1 MPQFRIQH
9 ITRYI
14 YEDQVRDS
22 ANQIMLYPLND
33 DYQTVAHQVLT
44 ITGNPVVSIHDDYYG
59 NKVGTFTYAQ
69 PHREMVIHSQ
79 VTVDTRQKALP
90 TDDSPQE
97 LQWAELK
104 KLRNDITLIDF
115 CVVERFSAIS
125 EIEKIVSDEISKNR
139 SVLETAKYFN
149 KYVYDT
155 FTYKKGITTVETTLG
170 EIWSLKSGV
179 CQDFAHFLLAILRL
193 VGIPSRY
200 VSGYICPNKSGMRGE
215 GATHAWVE
223 AYLPFYG
230 WLGLDPTNNCI
241 VNEQHVKLAVGKDF
255 SDCSPVKG
263 TYRGTSNHTLEVGV
277 SVTYEDGKKTDEKE
291 RGDELP
297 NVETTSTQV
306 TSTYQNS
313 FRKYQEM
320 QMQQ

>member
-22 ANQIMLYPLND
+22 ANQIMLYPVND
-33 DYQTVAHQVLT
+33 EFQSVVQQMLT
-44 ITGNPVVSIHDDYYG
+44 ITGNPVVDIHDDYYG

-69 PHREMVIHSQ
+69 PHREMVILSQ
-79 VTVDTRQKALP
+79 VTVDTKEKSLP
-90 TDDSPQE
+90 TDNDPPE
-97 LQWAELK
+97 LHWSELK
-104 KLRNDITLIDF
+104 KLRSDLELIDF
-115 CVVERFSAIS
+115 WQVERFSSIS
-125 EIEKIVSDEISKNR
+125 EVEKIVNDELGKNR
-139 SVLETAKYFN
+139 SVLEVAKHFN

-155 FTYKKGITTVETTLG
+155 FTYKKGITTVETTLS
-170 EIWSLKSGV
+170 EIWTLRSGV

-223 AYLPFYG
+223 VYVPFYG

-263 TYRGTSNHTLEVGV
+263 TYRGTSNHTLDVGV
-277 SVTYEDGKKTDEKE
+277 SVTYEDGKKSNAGPGQESS
-291 RGDELP
+291 P
-297 NVETTSTQV
+297 QFETTVTEV

>member
-14 YEDQVRDS
+14 YEDMVRDS
-22 ANQIMLYPLND
+22 ANQIMLYPVTD
-33 DYQTVAHQVLT
+33 DFQSVVQQAIT
-44 ITGNPVVSIHDDYYG
+44 ISGNPAIHTHDDYYG

-69 PHREMVIHSQ
+69 PHHEMIINSQ
-79 VTVDTRQKALP
+79 LTVDTKPKQLP
-90 TDDSPQE
+90 LDDAPQE

-104 KLRNDITLIDF
+104 RLKYEIDLIDF
-115 CVVERFSAIS
+115 CHVEKFSKLS
-125 EIEKIVSDEISKNR
+125 ELETLVKEELGKNLTA
-139 SVLETAKYFN
+139 LETAKHFN
-149 KYVYDT
+149 KYVYDN

-170 EIWSLKSGV
+170 EIWDLKSGV
-179 CQDFAHFLLAILRL
+179 CQDFAHILLALLRQ

-230 WLGLDPTNNCI
+230 WLGIDPTNNCI

-277 SVTYEDGKKTDEKE
+277 TVTYEDGKVESGE
-291 RGDELP
+291 IAP
-297 NVETTSTQV
+297 HVETVPVATTSN
-306 TSTYQNS
+306 YKNS
-313 FRKYQEM
+313 FRKFQEM

>member
-9 ITRYI
+9 VTRYI
-14 YEDQVRDS
+14 YEDTVRDS
-22 ANQIMLYPLND
+22 ANQIMLYPLDD
-33 DYQTVAHQVLT
+33 DYQSVVQQTLT
-44 ITGNPVVSIHDDYYG
+44 ITGNPVVNVHDDYYG

-79 VTVDTRQKALP
+79 VTVDTIEKELP
-90 TDDSPQE
+90 TDDVAQDV
-97 LQWAELK
+97 QWIELK
-104 KLRNDITLIDF
+104 KLRNDISLMDF
-115 CVVERFSAIS
+115 CQIERFSSIA
-125 EIEKIVSDEISKNR
+125 EVEKIVSEALENKR
-139 SVLETAKYFN
+139 SVLETAKHFN

-155 FTYKKGITTVETTLG
+155 FIYKKGITTVETTLS
-170 EIWSLKSGV
+170 EIWTLKSGV

-193 VGIPSRY
+193 VGLPSRY
-200 VSGYICPNKSGMRGE
+200 VSGYICPNKPGMRGE

-230 WLGLDPTNNCI
+230 WLGLDPTNDCI
-241 VNEQHVKLAVGKDF
+241 VNEQHVKLAVGKNF

-263 TYRGTSNHTLEVGV
+263 TYRGTSNHILEVGV
-277 SVTYEDGKKTDEKE
+277 SVTYEDGKR
-291 RGDELP
+291 RGETTGDDADP
-297 NVETTSTQV
+297 QIETTSTQV

-313 FRKYQEM
+313 FRKHQEM